1 MINTLLICLIGWI
14 CFVMAKDGTAALAD
28 QRKKIAYLSKLVG
41 VLTEEMEEY
50 DRKLEKTT
58 QIALNAQN
66 KATANSKRLD
76 RSVVY
81 EKPL

>member
-14 CFVMAKDGTAALAD
+14 CFVMAKDGTVALAK
-28 QRKKIAYLSKLVG
+28 QREKIAYLSKLVG
-41 VLTEEMEEY
+41 VLSEQMEEY
-50 DRKLEKTT
+50 DEKLEKVA
-58 QIALNAQN
+58 QIAMNAQN

-81 EKPL
+81 EKH

>member
-1 MINTLLICLIGWI
+1 MINTLLICLIAWI
-14 CFVMAKDGTAALAD
+14 CFLIAKDGTVALAK
-28 QRKKIAYLSKLVG
+28 QREKIAYLSKLVG
-41 VLTEEMEEY
+41 VLTEEMDHY
-50 DRKLEKTT
+50 DEKLEKVT

-81 EKPL
+81 EKH

>member
-14 CFVMAKDGTAALAD
+14 CFVMAKDGTAALAE
-28 QRKKIAYLSKLVG
+28 QRKQIKHLRQQING
-41 VLTEEMEEY
+41 LTDEMGNY
-50 DRKLEKTT
+50 DEKLEKVT
-58 QIALNAQN
+58 QIAMNAQN
-66 KATANSKRLD
+66 KATTNSKRLD

>member
-14 CFVMAKDGTAALAD
+14 CFVITKDGTKALAD
-28 QRKKIAYLSKLVG
+28 QHKQIKHLRQQIDGLVD
-41 VLTEEMEEY
+41 EMDKCDE
-50 DRKLEKTT
+50 KLEKVA
-58 QIALNAQN
+58 QIAMNASN